1 MKKQLLHIAI
11 SAFLVATFSACE
23 EENLIS
29 GSTKSTNGT
38 TTPIATPPTTT
49 PPTTTPTGTKCY
61 IKDESGVID
70 GATYKSVYTFNAKN
84 LLEKVDNDGA
94 INTYGYDANGRIT
107 SITIVDG
114 AATETF
120 TYVYDTKGIIT
131 NVKYTAKNT
140 PFEVFIKDYTFTSNA
155 AGQVTKVIAATKD
168 GNLEFTL
175 EYDAKSNLKKIIVVV
190 GGTKETL
197 FENLSFDDKP
207 NVYANAGLGKV
218 NIPFLLIGAFFGQ
231 NLSHY
236 MNTNNVLTDSRIS
249 PFSDD
254 PIKTVYTYT
263 YTKEGQPSKM
273 SYVETTGKEKTTGS
287 SNYSYTC
294 K

>member
-1 MKKQLLHIAI
+1 MKKQLLHLTI
-11 SAFLVATFSACE
+11 SAFLITALSACE

-38 TTPIATPPTTT
+38 TTPVATT
-49 PPTTTPTGTKCY
+49 PVTTPTGTKCY
-61 IKDESGVID
+61 VKDVLEVVGSD
-70 GATYKSVYTFNAKN
+70 TYKSVYTFNAKN

-107 SITIVDG
+107 TVTVVDG
-114 AATETF
+114 AATEVF
-120 TYVYDTKGIIT
+120 TYVYDTKGVMT

-175 EYDAKSNLKKIIVVV
+175 EYDAKSNLKKIIVLA
-190 GGTKETL
+190 GGMKETL
-197 FENLSFDDKP
+197 FENLTFDDKP
-207 NVYANAGLGKV
+207 NVYTNAGLGKV
-218 NIPFLLIGAFFGQ
+218 NIPFLLIGAFFGE

-249 PFSDD
+249 AFSDD
-254 PIKTVYTYT
+254 PVKAVYTYT

-273 SYVETTGKEKTTGS
+273 SYVETTGKEKVTGS
-287 SNYSYTC
+287 STYSYTC